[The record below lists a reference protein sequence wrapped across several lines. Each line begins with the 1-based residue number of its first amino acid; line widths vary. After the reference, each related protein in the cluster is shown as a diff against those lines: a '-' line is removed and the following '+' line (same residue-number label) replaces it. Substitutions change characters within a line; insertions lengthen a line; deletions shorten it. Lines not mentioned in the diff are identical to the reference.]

1 MSDNSIR
8 LELVE
13 NLQPLRALARRL
25 TRDVESAEDAVQ
37 DTVVAALGA
46 AGPTGSVRGWL
57 RTILRNA
64 IRAAA
69 RSARRREQRELAV
82 RPGTESAH
90 ATPEV
95 ALELQTQRR
104 LLQLVQELDD
114 PLRQV
119 LFLRFWRDLAPR
131 VIAERLGVPVK
142 SVHAWIERGL
152 SRLRTRLDAEPGG
165 RAEWRAALFAFG
177 AGARRG
183 LLATTGVLLMQAKVV
198 LVVVVATLSL
208 FLGVLFWLPDSGSAA
223 TTGVASS
230 GDVAV
235 VSPGGTDGAP
245 TTTRERHPLATAEPI
260 PPAAV
265 PGPDTELVRGV
276 AHDVDGRPV
285 AALAIGFARQ
295 QGELALERDPSVPV
309 VTTAADGT
317 FAVPRPSGVGCFQP
331 VDRAWSAILRPWLSA
346 SPSQQPL
353 VLIVARS
360 RSYAGTVLDPAGA
373 PAARARVMIV
383 VGQGYVPTLR
393 SGGQTVALPHGLGTT
408 DTDAQGRFAFDAVGF
423 VPGARVLASLAPYHG
438 AELPLPEAS
447 TPDLLLRLE
456 PSPVGEFVH
465 GVVLD
470 ARGAPIADALV
481 AAAGRAVHS
490 AADGRFAAPW
500 AYGRRPSSVS
510 ATHPAHGAVQVGL
523 SADVAS
529 GWQVD
534 QPITLVLPGQHG
546 AVAGRVVD
554 AAGSPVA
561 GVRVWTPDLTWFGEA
576 RRERLGRDVL
586 GPTSVEELAAP
597 TGQWLE
603 VATTSDRDGAF
614 ALRGLLP
621 RPYALFAL
629 ASDTLNGAGPIWAS
643 PGERIEI
650 RLPATERRRVAGRVR
665 SADGQPLA
673 GVQIGVGRTMAWQRP
688 ERQPDPWHGSP
699 MAAGSSSHVFGN
711 GGVTTDRD
719 GRFAFAGLV
728 VDGAMLSFRG
738 EALLLPAPL
747 ALAAV
752 DDLEQLDV
760 VLPVRSSFRIVL
772 DRPDEADAVKITNAA
787 GGPVTVLVRV
797 EGFEMSMGEISINSG
812 QSPEASAQA
821 GEVVVVLLRRG
832 VEVRRVVVRLPA
844 GGVHDL
850 RI

>member
-95 ALELQTQRR
+95 ALELQAQRR

-142 SVHAWIERGL
+142 SV
-152 SRLRTRLDAEPGG
+152 
-165 RAEWRAALFAFG
+165 
-177 AGARRG
+177 
-183 LLATTGVLLMQAKVV
+183 
-198 LVVVVATLSL
+198 
-208 FLGVLFWLPDSGSAA
+208 
-223 TTGVASS
+223 
-230 GDVAV
+230 
-235 VSPGGTDGAP
+235 
-245 TTTRERHPLATAEPI
+245 
-260 PPAAV
+260 
-265 PGPDTELVRGV
+265 
-276 AHDVDGRPV
+276 
-285 AALAIGFARQ
+285 
-295 QGELALERDPSVPV
+295 
-309 VTTAADGT
+309 
-317 FAVPRPSGVGCFQP
+317 
-331 VDRAWSAILRPWLSA
+331 
-346 SPSQQPL
+346 
-353 VLIVARS
+353 
-360 RSYAGTVLDPAGA
+360 
-373 PAARARVMIV
+373 
-383 VGQGYVPTLR
+383 
-393 SGGQTVALPHGLGTT
+393 
-408 DTDAQGRFAFDAVGF
+408 
-423 VPGARVLASLAPYHG
+423 
-438 AELPLPEAS
+438 
-447 TPDLLLRLE
+447 
-456 PSPVGEFVH
+456 
-465 GVVLD
+465 
-470 ARGAPIADALV
+470 
-481 AAAGRAVHS
+481 
-490 AADGRFAAPW
+490 
-500 AYGRRPSSVS
+500 
-510 ATHPAHGAVQVGL
+510 QV
-523 SADVAS
+523 
-529 GWQVD
+529 
-534 QPITLVLPGQHG
+534 
-546 AVAGRVVD
+546 
-554 AAGSPVA
+554 
-561 GVRVWTPDLTWFGEA
+561 
-576 RRERLGRDVL
+576 
-586 GPTSVEELAAP
+586 
-597 TGQWLE
+597 
-603 VATTSDRDGAF
+603 
-614 ALRGLLP
+614 
-621 RPYALFAL
+621 
-629 ASDTLNGAGPIWAS
+629 
-643 PGERIEI
+643 
-650 RLPATERRRVAGRVR
+650 
-665 SADGQPLA
+665 
-673 GVQIGVGRTMAWQRP
+673 AWQRP

-699 MAAGSSSHVFGN
+699 MAAGSSSHVFGD

-772 DRPDEADAVKITNAA
+772 DRPDEADAVKITNAVA
-787 GGPVTVLVRV
+787 GQVTVLVRV
-797 EGFEMSMGEISINSG
+797 EGFEMSMREISINAG

-832 VEVRRVVVRLPA
+832 VEVRRVVVRLPP